1 MSRLRVDGFSM
12 SVDGFAAGPHQSMEN
27 PLGVGGESL
36 HTWLVG
42 TRTFKHVHGKEG
54 GATGVDDDF
63 AARIFLNVGAWI
75 MGRNMF
81 GPVRGPWPD
90 DSWKGWWGDDPPYHC
105 PVFVL
110 THHARAPV
118 EMKGGTVFH
127 FVTEGI
133 HEALRRARAAAGE
146 KDVHL
151 GGGVSTIHQYLAER
165 LIDEM
170 HIAISPV
177 LLGSGEQLF
186 ADVDMVELGYECAE
200 HVATQSATHV
210 VFRKK

>member
-81 GPVRGPWPD
+81 GPVRGEWG
-90 DSWKGWWGDDPPYHC
+90 DSDWRGWWGPEPPYHA

-110 THHARAPV
+110 THHPHDPINMEA
-118 EMKGGTVFH
+118 GTTFY
-127 FVTEGI
+127 FVDGFET
-133 HEALRRARAAAGE
+133 A
-146 KDVHL
+146 
-151 GGGVSTIHQYLAER
+151 LAEAAKHADDR
-165 LIDEM
+165 PID
-170 HIAISPV
+170 IAGGASAVRQALQARCLNELVLDIVPVVLRDGERIFDDVPEFHVEAVEAATSP
-177 LLGSGEQLF
+177 L
-186 ADVDMVELGYECAE
+186 
-200 HVATQSATHV
+200 ATHIV
-210 VFRKK
+210 YKIT